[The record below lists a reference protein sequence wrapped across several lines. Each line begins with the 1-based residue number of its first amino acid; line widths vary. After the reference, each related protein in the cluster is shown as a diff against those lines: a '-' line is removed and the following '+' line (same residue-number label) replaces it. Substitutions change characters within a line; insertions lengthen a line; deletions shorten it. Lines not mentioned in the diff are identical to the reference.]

1 LAKSGGIADAE
12 MRVIGALES
21 FKLMRII
28 LDIHKRPQSVS
39 LLEITIKETF
49 AEELQSIEAAEK
61 TYETEGTESLD
72 REVAKASDM

>member
-28 LDIHKRPQSVS
+28 LEIHKQPQSVS
-39 LLEITIKETF
+39 SLEITIKETF
-49 AEELQSIEAAEK
+49 AEELISIEATEK
-61 TYETEGTESLD
+61 TYETGGTESLD
-72 REVAKASDM
+72 REVKASDM